1 MILSVG
7 SRYFASPGDR
17 VSLPC
22 SVARLGALVRLWKR
36 GARVIFAGD
45 LKVRKDPRLEV
56 SEAGDLVIRGFL
68 AEDVGEYDC
77 ELETDTDIPVFIR
90 HSLALARAPD
100 ISTRP
105 RSGHLTVT
113 QVSCKYICKH
123 LTSETHSLHHTFS
136 RIDIM

>member
-22 SVARLGALVRLWKR
+22 SVVRLGALVRLWKR
-36 GARVIFAGD
+36 GARVIFAGG

-90 HSLALARAPD
+90 HSLALAQAPD

-105 RSGHLTVT
+105 QSGHLTVT
-113 QVSCKYICKH
+113 QV
-123 LTSETHSLHHTFS
+123 
-136 RIDIM
+136 

>member
-22 SVARLGALVRLWKR
+22 SVVRLGALVRLWKR
-36 GARVIFAGD
+36 GARVIFAGG

-90 HSLALARAPD
+90 HSLTLARAPD

-105 RSGHLTVT
+105 QSGHLTLT
-113 QVSCKYICKH
+113 QV
-123 LTSETHSLHHTFS
+123 
-136 RIDIM
+136 